1 MAVVQDFQSMP
12 FNAKGWGAGVPLLDT
27 AQAGVPQEKKHFRN
41 LLLIKEILH
50 YEVLPIHQVGPCALA
65 NRLLHLSG
73 PSVKF
78 WEVILFLTRVT
89 N

>member
-1 MAVVQDFQSMP
+1 MAAVQDFQSMP

-27 AQAGVPQEKKHFRN
+27 AQEGVPQEKKHFRY

-50 YEVLPIHQVGPCALA
+50 YEVLPIHQVGSCALA

-73 PSVKF
+73 HQSSF
-78 WEVILFLTRVT
+78 WKSYYFSHM
-89 N
+89 